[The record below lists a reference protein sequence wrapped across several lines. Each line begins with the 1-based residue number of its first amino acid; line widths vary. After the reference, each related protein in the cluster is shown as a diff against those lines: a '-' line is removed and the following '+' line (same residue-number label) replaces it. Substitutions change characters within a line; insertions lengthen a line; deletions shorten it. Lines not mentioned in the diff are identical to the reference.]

1 MVSLNRFSTSG
12 DVIATK
18 TADLVAFYNA
28 NSGSK
33 PIKKFADRRTAE
45 TRVIALI
52 ESLNALDEPSNESPI
67 PDAKPREEVSSD
79 VKTHKARAVVKKAEP
94 TQEELDALS
103 DDEYEAYVKSSLSYE
118 TYIKSGLNDSAN
130 CVVQNGT
137 PSHRRSNSE
146 GIAKSWDNKEVAQK
160 RLTRN
165 GVMVEGVGEFK
176 SVRVAFAALGLPDSK
191 HIRFRM
197 KLKEAGRLNFEFGNK
212 SYTFQII

>member
-33 PIKKFADRRTAE
+33 PIKKFSDRWTAE

-52 ESLNALDEPSNESPI
+52 ESLNALDAPSNESPI

-79 VKTHKARAVVKKAEP
+79 VKTHKARAVVKKSEP
-94 TQEELDALS
+94 TQEELDAMT
-103 DDEYEAYVKSSLSYE
+103 DEEYEAFV
-118 TYIKSGLNDSAN
+118 KSGLNDSAN

>member
-67 PDAKPREEVSSD
+67 PDAKSREEVPSD

-94 TQEELDALS
+94 TQEELDAMT
-103 DDEYEAYVKSSLSYE
+103 DEEYEAFV
-118 TYIKSGLNDSAN
+118 KSGLNDSAN

-165 GVMVEGVGEFK
+165 AVMVEGVGEFK

>member
-33 PIKKFADRRTAE
+33 PIKKFTDRRTAE

-79 VKTHKARAVVKKAEP
+79 VKTHKARAVVKKSEP
-94 TQEELDALS
+94 TQEELDAMT
-103 DDEYEAYVKSSLSYE
+103 DEEYEAFV
-118 TYIKSGLNDSAN
+118 KSGLNDSAK

>member
-33 PIKKFADRRTAE
+33 PIKKFVDRRTAE

-52 ESLNALDEPSNESPI
+52 ESLNALDEPSNELPI

-79 VKTHKARAVVKKAEP
+79 VKTHKARAVVKKSEP
-94 TQEELDALS
+94 TQEELDAMT
-103 DDEYEAYVKSSLSYE
+103 DEEYEAFV
-118 TYIKSGLNDSAN
+118 KSGLNDSAN

>member
-67 PDAKPREEVSSD
+67 PDAKLREEVSSH

-94 TQEELDALS
+94 TQEELDAMT
-103 DDEYEAYVKSSLSYE
+103 DEEYEAFV
-118 TYIKSGLNDSAN
+118 KSGLNDSAN

>member
-67 PDAKPREEVSSD
+67 PDAKSREEVSSD
-79 VKTHKARAVVKKAEP
+79 VKTHKARAVVKKSEP
-94 TQEELDALS
+94 TQEELDAMT
-103 DDEYEAYVKSSLSYE
+103 DEEYEAFV
-118 TYIKSGLNDSAN
+118 KSGLNDSAN

>member
-94 TQEELDALS
+94 TQEELDAMS
-103 DDEYEAYVKSSLSYE
+103 DEEYEAFV
-118 TYIKSGLNDSAN
+118 KSGLNDSAD

>member
-94 TQEELDALS
+94 TQEELDAMT
-103 DDEYEAYVKSSLSYE
+103 DEEYEAFV
-118 TYIKSGLNDSAN
+118 KSGLNDSAN

-176 SVRVAFAALGLPDSK
+176 SVRAAFAALGLPDSK

-212 SYTFQII
+212 SFTFQII

>member
-79 VKTHKARAVVKKAEP
+79 VKTHKARAVLKKAEP
-94 TQEELDALS
+94 TQEELDAMT
-103 DDEYEAYVKSSLSYE
+103 DEEYEAFV
-118 TYIKSGLNDSAN
+118 KSGLNDSAN

-165 GVMVEGVGEFK
+165 AVMVEGVGEFK

>member
-67 PDAKPREEVSSD
+67 PDAKAREEVSSD
-79 VKTHKARAVVKKAEP
+79 VKTHKARAVVKKSEP
-94 TQEELDALS
+94 TQEELDAMT
-103 DDEYEAYVKSSLSYE
+103 DEEYEAFV
-118 TYIKSGLNDSAN
+118 KSGLNDSAN

>member
-94 TQEELDALS
+94 TQEELDAMT
-103 DDEYEAYVKSSLSYE
+103 DEEYEAFV
-118 TYIKSGLNDSAN
+118 KSGLNDSAN

-165 GVMVEGVGEFK
+165 GVMVEGVGKFK

>member
-67 PDAKPREEVSSD
+67 PDAKPSEEVSSD
-79 VKTHKARAVVKKAEP
+79 VKTHKARAVVKKSEP
-94 TQEELDALS
+94 TQEELDAMT
-103 DDEYEAYVKSSLSYE
+103 DEEYEAFV
-118 TYIKSGLNDSAN
+118 KSGLNDSAK

-165 GVMVEGVGEFK
+165 GVIVEGVGEFK

>member
-94 TQEELDALS
+94 TQEELDAMS
-103 DDEYEAYVKSSLSYE
+103 DEEYEAFV
-118 TYIKSGLNDSAN
+118 KSGLNDSAN

>member
-45 TRVIALI
+45 TRVIAVI
-52 ESLNALDEPSNESPI
+52 EALNAPDEPSNESPI

-94 TQEELDALS
+94 TQEELDAMT
-103 DDEYEAYVKSSLSYE
+103 DEEYEAFV
-118 TYIKSGLNDSAN
+118 KSGLNDSAN

-212 SYTFQII
+212 SYTFKII

>member
-52 ESLNALDEPSNESPI
+52 DSLNALDEPSNESPI
-67 PDAKPREEVSSD
+67 PDAKSREEVSSD

-94 TQEELDALS
+94 TQEELDAMS
-103 DDEYEAYVKSSLSYE
+103 DEEYEAFV
-118 TYIKSGLNDSAN
+118 KSGLNDSAN

-165 GVMVEGVGEFK
+165 GVMVDGVGEFK

>member
-67 PDAKPREEVSSD
+67 PDAKPCEEVSSD

-94 TQEELDALS
+94 TQEELDAMS
-103 DDEYEAYVKSSLSYE
+103 DEEYEAFV
-118 TYIKSGLNDSAN
+118 KSGLKDSAN

>member
-94 TQEELDALS
+94 TQEELDSMS
-103 DDEYEAYVKSSLSYE
+103 DEEYEAFV
-118 TYIKSGLNDSAN
+118 KSGLNDSAN

>member
-94 TQEELDALS
+94 TQEELDAMS
-103 DDEYEAYVKSSLSYE
+103 DEEYEAFV
-118 TYIKSGLNDSAN
+118 KSGLNDSAN

-165 GVMVEGVGEFK
+165 GVMVDGVGEFK

>member
-12 DVIATK
+12 DVIASK

-33 PIKKFADRRTAE
+33 PIKKFVDRRTAE

-52 ESLNALDEPSNESPI
+52 ESLNALAEPSNESPI
-67 PDAKPREEVSSD
+67 PDAKPQENVSSD
-79 VKTHKARAVVKKAEP
+79 VKTHKARALVKKAEP
-94 TQEELDALS
+94 TQEELDAMT
-103 DDEYEAYVKSSLSYE
+103 DEEYEAFV
-118 TYIKSGLNDSAN
+118 KSGLNDSADSI
-130 CVVQNGT
+130 VQNDR
-137 PSHRRSNSE
+137 PAHRRSNSE

>member
-67 PDAKPREEVSSD
+67 PDAKPREEVPSD

-94 TQEELDALS
+94 TQEELDAMT
-103 DDEYEAYVKSSLSYE
+103 DEEYEAFV
-118 TYIKSGLNDSAN
+118 KSGLNDSAN

-176 SVRVAFAALGLPDSK
+176 SVRAAFAALGLPDSK

>member
-1 MVSLNRFSTSG
+1 M
-12 DVIATK
+12 
-18 TADLVAFYNA
+18 
-28 NSGSK
+28 
-33 PIKKFADRRTAE
+33 
-45 TRVIALI
+45 
-52 ESLNALDEPSNESPI
+52 
-67 PDAKPREEVSSD
+67 
-79 VKTHKARAVVKKAEP
+79 
-94 TQEELDALS
+94 
-103 DDEYEAYVKSSLSYE
+103 
-118 TYIKSGLNDSAN
+118 
-130 CVVQNGT
+130 QNGT

>member
-52 ESLNALDEPSNESPI
+52 ESLNALAEPSNESPI

-79 VKTHKARAVVKKAEP
+79 VKTHKARALVKKAEP
-94 TQEELDALS
+94 TQEELDAMT
-103 DDEYEAYVKSSLSYE
+103 DEEYEAFV
-118 TYIKSGLNDSAN
+118 KSGLNDSEDSI
-130 CVVQNGT
+130 VQNDR
-137 PSHRRSNSE
+137 PAHRRSNSE

>member
-67 PDAKPREEVSSD
+67 PDAKSREEVSSD

-94 TQEELDALS
+94 TQEELDAMT
-103 DDEYEAYVKSSLSYE
+103 DEEYEAFV
-118 TYIKSGLNDSAN
+118 KSGLNDSAN

-165 GVMVEGVGEFK
+165 AVMVEGVGEFK

>member
-1 MVSLNRFSTSG
+1 MASLNRFSTSG

-18 TADLVAFYNA
+18 TADLVAFYNE

-67 PDAKPREEVSSD
+67 PDAKPHEEVSSD

-94 TQEELDALS
+94 TQEELDAMT
-103 DDEYEAYVKSSLSYE
+103 DEEYEAFV
-118 TYIKSGLNDSAN
+118 KSGLNDAPVGADKIAS
-130 CVVQNGT
+130 

>member
-67 PDAKPREEVSSD
+67 PDAKPREEVSND

-94 TQEELDALS
+94 TQEELDAMT
-103 DDEYEAYVKSSLSYE
+103 DEEYEAFV
-118 TYIKSGLNDSAN
+118 KSGLNDSAN

>member
-67 PDAKPREEVSSD
+67 PDAKSREEVSSD

-94 TQEELDALS
+94 TQEELDAMS
-103 DDEYEAYVKSSLSYE
+103 DEEYEAFV
-118 TYIKSGLNDSAN
+118 KSGLNDSAD

-212 SYTFQII
+212 SFTFQII

>member
-67 PDAKPREEVSSD
+67 PDAKPREEVSSN

-94 TQEELDALS
+94 TQEELDAMS
-103 DDEYEAYVKSSLSYE
+103 DEEYEAFV
-118 TYIKSGLNDSAN
+118 KSGLNDSAN

>member
-94 TQEELDALS
+94 TQEELDAMT
-103 DDEYEAYVKSSLSYE
+103 DEEYEAFV
-118 TYIKSGLNDSAN
+118 KSGLNDAPVGADKIAS
-130 CVVQNGT
+130 

-197 KLKEAGRLNFEFGNK
+197 KLKEAGRLTFEFGNK

>member
-67 PDAKPREEVSSD
+67 PDAKPSEEVSSD

-94 TQEELDALS
+94 TQEELDAMT
-103 DDEYEAYVKSSLSYE
+103 DEEYEAFV
-118 TYIKSGLNDSAN
+118 KSGLNDSAN

>member
-67 PDAKPREEVSSD
+67 PDAKPREEVPSD

-94 TQEELDALS
+94 TQEELDAMS
-103 DDEYEAYVKSSLSYE
+103 DEEYEAFV
-118 TYIKSGLNDSAN
+118 KSGLNDSAN
-130 CVVQNGT
+130 CVVQIGT

>member
-52 ESLNALDEPSNESPI
+52 DSLNALDEPSNESPI

-94 TQEELDALS
+94 TQEELDAMT
-103 DDEYEAYVKSSLSYE
+103 DEEYEAFV
-118 TYIKSGLNDSAN
+118 KSGLNDSAN

>member
-67 PDAKPREEVSSD
+67 PDAKPSEEVSSN
-79 VKTHKARAVVKKAEP
+79 VKTHKARAVVKKSEP
-94 TQEELDALS
+94 TQEELDAMT
-103 DDEYEAYVKSSLSYE
+103 DEEYEAFV
-118 TYIKSGLNDSAN
+118 KSGLNDSAN

-176 SVRVAFAALGLPDSK
+176 SVRAAFAALGLPDSK

-212 SYTFQII
+212 SFTFQII

>member
-52 ESLNALDEPSNESPI
+52 ESLNAVDAPSNESPI

-79 VKTHKARAVVKKAEP
+79 VKTHKARAVVKKSEP
-94 TQEELDALS
+94 TQEELDAMT
-103 DDEYEAYVKSSLSYE
+103 DEEYEAFV
-118 TYIKSGLNDSAN
+118 KSGLNDSAN

>member
-52 ESLNALDEPSNESPI
+52 ESLNALDAPSNESPI

-79 VKTHKARAVVKKAEP
+79 VKTHKARAVVKKSEP
-94 TQEELDALS
+94 TQEELDAMT
-103 DDEYEAYVKSSLSYE
+103 DEEYEAFV
-118 TYIKSGLNDSAN
+118 KSGLNDSAN

>member
-79 VKTHKARAVVKKAEP
+79 VKTHKARAVVKKSEP
-94 TQEELDALS
+94 TQEELDAMS
-103 DDEYEAYVKSSLSYE
+103 DEEYEAFV
-118 TYIKSGLNDSAN
+118 KSGLNDSAD

-212 SYTFQII
+212 SFTFQII

>member
-67 PDAKPREEVSSD
+67 PDAKSREEVPSD
-79 VKTHKARAVVKKAEP
+79 VKTHKARAVVKKSEP
-94 TQEELDALS
+94 TQEELDAMT
-103 DDEYEAYVKSSLSYE
+103 DEEYEAFV
-118 TYIKSGLNDSAN
+118 KSGLNDSAN

>member
-45 TRVIALI
+45 NRVIALI

-94 TQEELDALS
+94 TQEELDAMT
-103 DDEYEAYVKSSLSYE
+103 DEEYEAFV
-118 TYIKSGLNDSAN
+118 KSGLNDSAN

-176 SVRVAFAALGLPDSK
+176 SVRVAFVALGLPDSK

>member
-67 PDAKPREEVSSD
+67 PEAKPREEVSSD

-94 TQEELDALS
+94 TQEELDAMT
-103 DDEYEAYVKSSLSYE
+103 DEEYEAFV
-118 TYIKSGLNDSAN
+118 KSGLNDSAN

>member
-94 TQEELDALS
+94 TQEELDAMT
-103 DDEYEAYVKSSLSYE
+103 DEEYEAFV
-118 TYIKSGLNDSAN
+118 KSGLNDSAN

-165 GVMVEGVGEFK
+165 GVMVEGIGEFK

>member
-67 PDAKPREEVSSD
+67 PDAKLREEVSSD

-94 TQEELDALS
+94 TQEELDAMS
-103 DDEYEAYVKSSLSYE
+103 DEEYEAFV
-118 TYIKSGLNDSAN
+118 KSGLNDSAN

-137 PSHRRSNSE
+137 PSHSRSNSE
-146 GIAKSWDNKEVAQK
+146 GIAKSWNNKEVAQK